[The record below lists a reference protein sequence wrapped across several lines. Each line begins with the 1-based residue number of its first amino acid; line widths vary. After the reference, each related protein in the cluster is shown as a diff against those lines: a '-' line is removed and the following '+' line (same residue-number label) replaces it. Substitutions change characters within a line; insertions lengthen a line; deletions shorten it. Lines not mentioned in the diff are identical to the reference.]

1 MATLDQLLSFLAT
14 HDIVDP
20 TMECHE
26 ISVNKSQTKA
36 GDPKHT
42 IKNISDLLFQ
52 TLARPRNVKP
62 EFVNSGTAV
71 AKTDLWEGR
80 EHKLGYCRM
89 LLSWKYI
96 ETPQFTGIVPEKPT
110 IVLKQDI
117 RVQKDTLRRLA

>member
-1 MATLDQLLSFLAT
+1 
-14 HDIVDP
+14 
-20 TMECHE
+20 MECHE

-62 EFVNSGTAV
+62 EFVNTGSAV

-80 EHKLGYCRM
+80 EHKLGYWSWKYIETP
-89 LLSWKYI
+89 SWKYI

>member
-1 MATLDQLLSFLAT
+1 
-14 HDIVDP
+14 
-20 TMECHE
+20 MECHE
-26 ISVNKSQTKA
+26 ISVNKSQTA
-36 GDPKHT
+36 GDPKR
-42 IKNISDLLFQ
+42 NIEKIIDLFFQ

-89 LLSWKYI
+89 LLSWKFI

-117 RVQKDTLRRLA
+117 RVQKDTLRGLA

>member
-36 GDPKHT
+36 GDSKHT

-62 EFVNSGTAV
+62 EFVNTGSAV

-89 LLSWKYI
+89 LLSWKNI
-96 ETPQFTGIVPEKPT
+96 ETPQFTGIV
-110 IVLKQDI
+110 LKKDI